1 MTEVTVN
8 GKQFRKRLQHLN
20 MLVDFERVVLFRPL
34 GCFICWG
41 HKLKVVCLSTKLNH
55 KKMGTLQFYIPGF
68 QNDPS
73 YPKQKEF
80 LKSTEGN
87 LK

>member
-1 MTEVTVN
+1 M
-8 GKQFRKRLQHLN
+8 
-20 MLVDFERVVLFRPL
+20 VLFL
-34 GCFICWG
+34 QASHFILHG
-41 HKLKVVCLSTKLNH
+41 MRTTPKKKGFGDALSHYFFREYNN
-55 KKMGTLQFYIPGF
+55 KKMGTLQFHIPGF

-80 LKSTEGN
+80 LKSYEGN

>member
-1 MTEVTVN
+1 MLL
-8 GKQFRKRLQHLN
+8 RKSYILLS
-20 MLVDFERVVLFRPL
+20 LFFLPNFTLPR
-34 GCFICWG
+34 GQVIITS
-41 HKLKVVCLSTKLNH
+41 VCESEAHCLETKLNH

-68 QNDPS
+68 QNNPS

-80 LKSTEGN
+80 LKFTEGN